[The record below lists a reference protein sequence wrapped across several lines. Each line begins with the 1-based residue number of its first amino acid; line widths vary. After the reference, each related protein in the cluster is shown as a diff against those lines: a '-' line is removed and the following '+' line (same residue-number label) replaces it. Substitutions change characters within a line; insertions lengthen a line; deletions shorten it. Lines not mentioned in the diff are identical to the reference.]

1 MIPLPLI
8 VDNILSNLLKSTANS
23 IDSTLDEIATSYST
37 AAFLASLFKD
47 DNRYIEAI
55 IQSQAISDNH
65 LNELPK
71 QLRVEFS
78 KQLLE
83 LLGEWQ
89 ANQVQRKLPDIRNLF
104 EQRNLSSLFSREE
117 TDNILNN
124 RQKKHRLLVLVA
136 PPHISPHCPSSL
148 QHDLPIE
155 LPEKLKTFLHKDYPL
170 SSELC
175 PVEFYGDYF
184 MRAISDTDILQLQ
197 QILAPIPTVVLHSKI
212 TDYEVYFHVNFW
224 HPNHSKIAKIHL
236 PTWNWEAAQ
245 EALQAADY
253 NETRAIRTIRQII
266 VTLHQLLAALIT
278 DWYYLHLSHIYE
290 PQLFELQPEL
300 AIGQCSSDLLKPYT
314 DILHDFYQQQKQ
326 AYQETLNH
334 LINEKSAKYSE
345 INIGVERPIIK
356 PEYFRIGQD
365 DIQIFHNKFG
375 IDYSNLQLLLSE
387 KNWQQADR
395 ETTKIIFT
403 IASQQITNLNFEL
416 PMMNQILLSSN
427 SITNFPC
434 EDLRIIDKLWL
445 NYSNLRFGFSI
456 QTCIWQR
463 ASQTAEDVNLKCK
476 DFTEHVAWIVN
487 GKWLK
492 DEQIIY
498 GLDAPLGHLP
508 FDFTKL
514 FLRKDL
520 KNFNNWGCWY
530 ELYYRI
536 QTCEI

>member
-1 MIPLPLI
+1 MMALPLI

-23 IDSTLDEIATSYST
+23 IGRALDEIASSYST
-37 AAFLASLFKD
+37 SAFLASLFKN

-55 IQSQAISDNH
+55 IQSQAISDNN
-65 LNELPK
+65 LNDLPI

-89 ANQVQRKLPDIRNLF
+89 ANQVQRRFPDIRNLF
-104 EQRNLSSLFSREE
+104 EQRNLSNIFSREE
-117 TDNILNN
+117 TYNILDN

-136 PPHISPHCPSSL
+136 PPHISPHCPPSL

-155 LPEKLKTFLHKDYPL
+155 LPEKLKTFLHKDYPI
-170 SSELC
+170 SSDLC

-212 TDYEVYFHVNFW
+212 TDYEVYFHLSFW
-224 HPNHSKIAKIHL
+224 HPNNSKIAKINL
-236 PTWNWEAAQ
+236 PTWNWEAAY
-245 EALQAADY
+245 EALQAGDY

-266 VTLHQLLAALIT
+266 VTLHQLLAAFIT
-278 DWYYLHLSHIYE
+278 DWYYLHLSHIYQ
-290 PQLFELQPEL
+290 PQLFYLEPEL
-300 AIGQCSSDLLKPYT
+300 AIGQCSSDLLKPYI
-314 DILHDFYQQQKQ
+314 DILNNLYIQQKQ

-334 LINEKSAKYSE
+334 LINENSE
-345 INIGVERPIIK
+345 KFSVFNIGLERPIIK
-356 PEYFRIGQD
+356 TEYFRIGQD
-365 DIQIFHNKFG
+365 DIQIFNNKFD
-375 IDYSNLQLLLSE
+375 IDYSTLQLLLSE
-387 KNWQQADR
+387 KNWQAADQ

-403 IASQQITNLNFEL
+403 IASQQINNLNFEI
-416 PMMNQILLSSN
+416 PVINQVLFSGD
-427 SITNFPC
+427 SIANFPC

-445 NYSNLRFGFSI
+445 NHSNLHFGFSI

-463 ASQTAEDVNLKCK
+463 TSQTSEDINLKCK
-476 DFTEHVAWIVN
+476 DFTEYVAWVVN

-492 DEQIIY
+492 EEQINY
-498 GLDAPLGHLP
+498 RLDAPLGHLP

-514 FLRKDL
+514 FLKKDL
-520 KNFNNWGCWY
+520 KNLNNWGCWY
-530 ELYYRI
+530 ELYARI
-536 QTCEI
+536 QTCAI